1 MNKIPVQT
9 SIWLNVLRAGAA
21 QAVVIGH
28 LHHIFFATSLAEV
41 GARASLL
48 TTLVNFSGSWAHQ
61 SVMLFFVMSGFL
73 IGGRVIMDLRAGHFD
88 GPRYFIDRLTRL
100 WIVILP
106 ALLLTA
112 LLDGI
117 AFAYGQGAYVL
128 TTRVPFYPAW
138 WLEVTPYAWQTLVA
152 NVFFL
157 QMITSFQ
164 FGSNL
169 SLWSISN
176 EFWYYLLLPTALGA
190 MYLKRNARRWSGVAA
205 AAVVVLL
212 LMSDKPHDAG
222 RPTSYF
228 LLFLVWMLGALSYVY
243 YDARWRRPLAIALVI
258 GSAVMTVAIRRIF
271 DGTVNSDPVVTALAV
286 GLILLARDIP
296 AQWLRRAA
304 DFFSGYSFS
313 LYALHLPLAFCLVSL
328 DHAVRDPVPIQWS
341 TVARFIAYLVA
352 INLAAVALW
361 WGSERHTTPV
371 RRWVLHVFEKMR
383 PRSKA
388 VDS

>member
-1 MNKIPVQT
+1 MNKIPAQT

-21 QAVVIGH
+21 QAVVVGH
-28 LHHIFFATSLAEV
+28 LHHIFFATSLGQV
-41 GARASLL
+41 GVRAPLL

-73 IGGRVIMDLRAGHFD
+73 IGGRVIVDLRAGRFD
-88 GPRYFIDRLTRL
+88 AFRYGIDRLTRL

-112 LLDGI
+112 ILDGI
-117 AFAYGQGAYVL
+117 AFAYGQGAHVL
-128 TTRVPFYPAW
+128 ASRVPFYPDW
-138 WLEVTPYAWQTLVA
+138 WLEVTPYAWHTLVS

-176 EFWYYLLLPTALGA
+176 EFWYYLLLPAGLGVI
-190 MYLKRNARRWSGVAA
+190 YLRKGARLWSAA
-205 AAVVVLL
+205 AAAGVVLLL
-212 LMSDKPHDAG
+212 LMSDKPHDPG
-222 RPTSYF
+222 RAASYF
-228 LLFLVWMLGALSYVY
+228 LLFLVWMLGALSYIY
-243 YDARWRRPLAIALVI
+243 YDARWRRPLAIALIV
-258 GSAVMTVAIRRIF
+258 GSAVMTVAVRRLF

-296 AQWLRRAA
+296 AGWLRRLA

-328 DHAVRDPVPIQWS
+328 DPAVRDPLPIHWS
-341 TVARFIAYLVA
+341 SVARFIVYLVA

-361 WGSERHTTPV
+361 WVSERHTARL
-371 RRWVLHVFEKMR
+371 RRWVLQILGKMK
-383 PRSKA
+383 PRSNA
-388 VDS
+388 MDS